1 MNNLRI
7 KKVNVERRMLPL
19 GDMLWIARKDRVEV
33 CLDYILERKTADD
46 FAASLMDGR
55 YHE

>member
-1 MNNLRI
+1 
-7 KKVNVERRMLPL
+7 MLPL
-19 GDMLWIARKDRVEV
+19 GDMLWIARKGRVEV